1 MVPKFYVSILMMAL
15 VFIRYFL
22 YDQAVDF
29 RPSKAAP
36 QSIYVEARNSSIH
49 GYGLFAKVV
58 IPKGTIWF
66 VANSTNSVTFNRK
79 QYSDIAQ
86 RAQHSH
92 ASLIYLKHI
101 HTYAYCEIK
110 HEILVLSTDLA
121 RFVNSSPFP
130 NSGFDADHTAFQSVA
145 LRDIMPG
152 EEVLEDYG
160 LYGGS
165 CNKWATTCADF
176 NDSKVM

>member
-1 MVPKFYVSILMMAL
+1 MVPRFYVSILMTAL
-15 VFIRYFL
+15 LFIRYFL